1 MNRNFWS
8 KANLFSK
15 GAKRTTWIW
24 NLHAEAHVFEM
35 TSSSSLVIA
44 RKIFSSSLAHLA
56 LVFFWIGGMAFHGA
70 YFSNFGAWLKDA
82 AATKPSAQILWPLV
96 AQEMLNSDLGHF
108 FQGLEITSGL
118 FCLWRSA
125 GLLSSGALKAAS
137 ALALFASLFFLLAAS
152 FHMHLAYFQ
161 LGPAPL
167 RFPGLASALGLGSLA
182 WALHEIAVAIPLQ
195 ACLDS
200 GLDPLFCPEI
210 LDARSY
216 AADFI
221 DAKFHLQLAG
231 SLNPETEGLFL
242 GQIAAHHFSFGF
254 ALLLSSSLEAALRA
268 APLSRSRRDWHAE
281 FSRSLGVLGS
291 LSIFFAFEAETLP
304 SYPFLALDYAT
315 EVSLFSHHIW
325 LALFC
330 LLGAGAHASISML
343 QNSEPRLRLGDLAF
357 LLLSRDILLGHLL
370 WLSIAL
376 GLHAFGLYL
385 HNDTLKAL
393 GRPEESFSQGG
404 LRLEPLF
411 ANFFLQGSFDLKI
424 LEKKLV

>member
-1 MNRNFWS
+1 M
-8 KANLFSK
+8 
-15 GAKRTTWIW
+15 
-24 NLHAEAHVFEM
+24 
-35 TSSSSLVIA
+35 
-44 RKIFSSSLAHLA
+44 
-56 LVFFWIGGMAFHGA
+56 
-70 YFSNFGAWLKDA
+70 
-82 AATKPSAQILWPLV
+82 
-96 AQEMLNSDLGHF
+96 
-108 FQGLEITSGL
+108 
-118 FCLWRSA
+118 
-125 GLLSSGALKAAS
+125 
-137 ALALFASLFFLLAAS
+137 
-152 FHMHLAYFQ
+152 
-161 LGPAPL
+161 
-167 RFPGLASALGLGSLA
+167 
-182 WALHEIAVAIPLQ
+182 HEIAVAIPLQ

-210 LDARSY
+210 LDSRSY

-221 DAKFHLQLAG
+221 DAKFHLQL
-231 SLNPETEGLFL
+231 SSWLNPETEGLFL

-254 ALLLSSSLEAALRA
+254 ALVLASALASRKGSASRRA
-268 APLSRSRRDWHAE
+268 RDWHAE

-291 LSIFFAFEAETLP
+291 LSIFFAFEAERVP

-325 LALFC
+325 LAFFL

-343 QNSEPRLRLGDLAF
+343 QNSEPSLRLGDLAF

-393 GRPEESFSQGG
+393 GRPEDSFSEGG